1 MTKSRGVRGA
11 AGGCAVASLVYLLVR
26 GLLTLLVSALM
37 GLAHPGASLAKPLGF
52 SGVSTALFQLLIGL
66 GAIVLTLVFLLKV
79 TRLKTKD
86 LRIMLPAPWSP
97 GFCLPVF
104 LGVANLANLAG
115 ALINRLTGSP
125 ATSEMLPSGGPEL
138 LVQFLALC
146 VMPAIAEEL
155 LFRGAFQGLMRP
167 CGSAAA
173 IFAPALLF
181 GVLHLDLAQGLTA
194 FACGVFL
201 GWLAERSGSIL
212 PGMLLH
218 LVNNAL
224 AFLTIYLRYYAPAEV
239 SFGVELFILLFF
251 PAFGAWMIC
260 NARRQ
265 GFSFS
270 AGLRPGVDVL
280 TVFTSPVYC
289 ATVLFLVAYAAIF
302 VHCGDSMTDEE
313 LMRAALD
320 EAKIAA
326 DLGEVP
332 VGAVVAKDGEI
343 VARAH
348 NLRESGKNATYQ
360 AELMAIDAACKALG
374 GWRLWQCELFVTLE
388 PCPMCSGAIIN
399 SRLKRVVYGARD
411 PKAGCCGSLTDL
423 FALPFNHHPVIES
436 GLLEDEAQALL
447 QDFFVML
454 REKRKK
460 K

>member
-11 AGGCAVASLVYLLVR
+11 AGGCAVASLVYLLAR
-26 GLLTLLVSALM
+26 GLLTLRDSALM

-66 GAIVLTLVFLLKV
+66 GAIVLTLFFLLKV

-302 VHCGDSMTDEE
+302 VH
-313 LMRAALD
+313 
-320 EAKIAA
+320 
-326 DLGEVP
+326 
-332 VGAVVAKDGEI
+332 
-343 VARAH
+343 
-348 NLRESGKNATYQ
+348 
-360 AELMAIDAACKALG
+360 
-374 GWRLWQCELFVTLE
+374 
-388 PCPMCSGAIIN
+388 
-399 SRLKRVVYGARD
+399 
-411 PKAGCCGSLTDL
+411 
-423 FALPFNHHPVIES
+423 
-436 GLLEDEAQALL
+436 
-447 QDFFVML
+447 
-454 REKRKK
+454 
-460 K
+460 

>member
-26 GLLTLLVSALM
+26 GLLMLLVSALM

-52 SGVSTALFQLLIGL
+52 SGVSTALFQLLVGL
-66 GAIVLTLVFLLKV
+66 GAIVLTLFFLLKV
-79 TRLKTKD
+79 TRLKNKD

-138 LVQFLALC
+138 LMQFLALC

-302 VHCGDSMTDEE
+302 VH
-313 LMRAALD
+313 
-320 EAKIAA
+320 
-326 DLGEVP
+326 
-332 VGAVVAKDGEI
+332 
-343 VARAH
+343 
-348 NLRESGKNATYQ
+348 
-360 AELMAIDAACKALG
+360 
-374 GWRLWQCELFVTLE
+374 
-388 PCPMCSGAIIN
+388 
-399 SRLKRVVYGARD
+399 
-411 PKAGCCGSLTDL
+411 
-423 FALPFNHHPVIES
+423 
-436 GLLEDEAQALL
+436 
-447 QDFFVML
+447 
-454 REKRKK
+454 
-460 K
+460 

>member
-11 AGGCAVASLVYLLVR
+11 AGGCAVASLVYLLAR
-26 GLLTLLVSALM
+26 GLLMLLVSALM

-97 GFCLPVF
+97 AFCLPVF

-138 LVQFLALC
+138 LMQFLALC

-167 CGSAAA
+167 CGSATA

-302 VHCGDSMTDEE
+302 VH
-313 LMRAALD
+313 
-320 EAKIAA
+320 
-326 DLGEVP
+326 
-332 VGAVVAKDGEI
+332 
-343 VARAH
+343 
-348 NLRESGKNATYQ
+348 
-360 AELMAIDAACKALG
+360 
-374 GWRLWQCELFVTLE
+374 
-388 PCPMCSGAIIN
+388 
-399 SRLKRVVYGARD
+399 
-411 PKAGCCGSLTDL
+411 
-423 FALPFNHHPVIES
+423 
-436 GLLEDEAQALL
+436 
-447 QDFFVML
+447 
-454 REKRKK
+454 
-460 K
+460 

>member
-11 AGGCAVASLVYLLVR
+11 AGGCAVASLVYLLAR

-37 GLAHPGASLAKPLGF
+37 GLAHHGASLAKPLGF

-79 TRLKTKD
+79 TRLKTRD

-224 AFLTIYLRYYAPAEV
+224 AFLTIYLRYYALAEV

-302 VHCGDSMTDEE
+302 VH
-313 LMRAALD
+313 
-320 EAKIAA
+320 
-326 DLGEVP
+326 
-332 VGAVVAKDGEI
+332 
-343 VARAH
+343 
-348 NLRESGKNATYQ
+348 
-360 AELMAIDAACKALG
+360 
-374 GWRLWQCELFVTLE
+374 
-388 PCPMCSGAIIN
+388 
-399 SRLKRVVYGARD
+399 
-411 PKAGCCGSLTDL
+411 
-423 FALPFNHHPVIES
+423 
-436 GLLEDEAQALL
+436 
-447 QDFFVML
+447 
-454 REKRKK
+454 
-460 K
+460 

>member
-1 MTKSRGVRGA
+1 MESR
-11 AGGCAVASLVYLLVR
+11 L
-26 GLLTLLVSALM
+26 
-37 GLAHPGASLAKPLGF
+37 
-52 SGVSTALFQLLIGL
+52 
-66 GAIVLTLVFLLKV
+66 
-79 TRLKTKD
+79 
-86 LRIMLPAPWSP
+86 LPA
-97 GFCLPVF
+97 GF

-138 LVQFLALC
+138 LMQFLALC

-239 SFGVELFILLFF
+239 SFGAELFILLFF

-302 VHCGDSMTDEE
+302 VH
-313 LMRAALD
+313 
-320 EAKIAA
+320 
-326 DLGEVP
+326 
-332 VGAVVAKDGEI
+332 
-343 VARAH
+343 
-348 NLRESGKNATYQ
+348 
-360 AELMAIDAACKALG
+360 
-374 GWRLWQCELFVTLE
+374 
-388 PCPMCSGAIIN
+388 
-399 SRLKRVVYGARD
+399 
-411 PKAGCCGSLTDL
+411 
-423 FALPFNHHPVIES
+423 
-436 GLLEDEAQALL
+436 
-447 QDFFVML
+447 
-454 REKRKK
+454 
-460 K
+460 

>member
-11 AGGCAVASLVYLLVR
+11 AGGCAVASLVYLLAR

-97 GFCLPVF
+97 GFCLSVF

-138 LVQFLALC
+138 LMQFLALC

-218 LVNNAL
+218 LVNNSL

-251 PAFGAWMIC
+251 PAFGAWMIG

-302 VHCGDSMTDEE
+302 VH
-313 LMRAALD
+313 
-320 EAKIAA
+320 
-326 DLGEVP
+326 
-332 VGAVVAKDGEI
+332 
-343 VARAH
+343 
-348 NLRESGKNATYQ
+348 
-360 AELMAIDAACKALG
+360 
-374 GWRLWQCELFVTLE
+374 
-388 PCPMCSGAIIN
+388 
-399 SRLKRVVYGARD
+399 
-411 PKAGCCGSLTDL
+411 
-423 FALPFNHHPVIES
+423 
-436 GLLEDEAQALL
+436 
-447 QDFFVML
+447 
-454 REKRKK
+454 
-460 K
+460 

>member
-11 AGGCAVASLVYLLVR
+11 AGGCAVASLVYLLAR

-138 LVQFLALC
+138 LMQFLALC

-181 GVLHLDLAQGLTA
+181 GVLHLHLAQGLTA

-302 VHCGDSMTDEE
+302 VH
-313 LMRAALD
+313 
-320 EAKIAA
+320 
-326 DLGEVP
+326 
-332 VGAVVAKDGEI
+332 
-343 VARAH
+343 
-348 NLRESGKNATYQ
+348 
-360 AELMAIDAACKALG
+360 
-374 GWRLWQCELFVTLE
+374 
-388 PCPMCSGAIIN
+388 
-399 SRLKRVVYGARD
+399 
-411 PKAGCCGSLTDL
+411 
-423 FALPFNHHPVIES
+423 
-436 GLLEDEAQALL
+436 
-447 QDFFVML
+447 
-454 REKRKK
+454 
-460 K
+460 

>member
-11 AGGCAVASLVYLLVR
+11 AGGCAVASLVYLLAR

-138 LVQFLALC
+138 LMQFLALC

-239 SFGVELFILLFF
+239 SFGAELFILLFF
-251 PAFGAWMIC
+251 PAFGAWMIY

-270 AGLRPGVDVL
+270 AGLRSGVDVL

-302 VHCGDSMTDEE
+302 VH
-313 LMRAALD
+313 
-320 EAKIAA
+320 
-326 DLGEVP
+326 
-332 VGAVVAKDGEI
+332 
-343 VARAH
+343 
-348 NLRESGKNATYQ
+348 
-360 AELMAIDAACKALG
+360 
-374 GWRLWQCELFVTLE
+374 
-388 PCPMCSGAIIN
+388 
-399 SRLKRVVYGARD
+399 
-411 PKAGCCGSLTDL
+411 
-423 FALPFNHHPVIES
+423 
-436 GLLEDEAQALL
+436 
-447 QDFFVML
+447 
-454 REKRKK
+454 
-460 K
+460 

>member
-66 GAIVLTLVFLLKV
+66 GAIVLTLFFLLKV

-138 LVQFLALC
+138 LMQFLALC

-251 PAFGAWMIC
+251 PAFGAWMIG

-289 ATVLFLVAYAAIF
+289 TTVLFLVAYAAIF
-302 VHCGDSMTDEE
+302 VH
-313 LMRAALD
+313 
-320 EAKIAA
+320 
-326 DLGEVP
+326 
-332 VGAVVAKDGEI
+332 
-343 VARAH
+343 
-348 NLRESGKNATYQ
+348 
-360 AELMAIDAACKALG
+360 
-374 GWRLWQCELFVTLE
+374 
-388 PCPMCSGAIIN
+388 
-399 SRLKRVVYGARD
+399 
-411 PKAGCCGSLTDL
+411 
-423 FALPFNHHPVIES
+423 
-436 GLLEDEAQALL
+436 
-447 QDFFVML
+447 
-454 REKRKK
+454 
-460 K
+460 

>member
-11 AGGCAVASLVYLLVR
+11 AGGCAVASLVYLLAR

-66 GAIVLTLVFLLKV
+66 GAIVLTLFFLLKV

-138 LVQFLALC
+138 LMQFLALC

-302 VHCGDSMTDEE
+302 
-313 LMRAALD
+313 
-320 EAKIAA
+320 
-326 DLGEVP
+326 
-332 VGAVVAKDGEI
+332 
-343 VARAH
+343 AH
-348 NLRESGKNATYQ
+348 
-360 AELMAIDAACKALG
+360 
-374 GWRLWQCELFVTLE
+374 
-388 PCPMCSGAIIN
+388 
-399 SRLKRVVYGARD
+399 
-411 PKAGCCGSLTDL
+411 
-423 FALPFNHHPVIES
+423 
-436 GLLEDEAQALL
+436 
-447 QDFFVML
+447 
-454 REKRKK
+454 
-460 K
+460 

>member
-11 AGGCAVASLVYLLVR
+11 AGGCAVASLVYLLAR

-125 ATSEMLPSGGPEL
+125 ATSEMLPSGGSEL
-138 LVQFLALC
+138 LMYYLALC

-218 LVNNAL
+218 LVNNTL
-224 AFLTIYLRYYAPAEV
+224 AFLTMYLRYYAPAEV

-302 VHCGDSMTDEE
+302 VH
-313 LMRAALD
+313 
-320 EAKIAA
+320 
-326 DLGEVP
+326 
-332 VGAVVAKDGEI
+332 
-343 VARAH
+343 
-348 NLRESGKNATYQ
+348 
-360 AELMAIDAACKALG
+360 
-374 GWRLWQCELFVTLE
+374 
-388 PCPMCSGAIIN
+388 
-399 SRLKRVVYGARD
+399 
-411 PKAGCCGSLTDL
+411 
-423 FALPFNHHPVIES
+423 
-436 GLLEDEAQALL
+436 
-447 QDFFVML
+447 
-454 REKRKK
+454 
-460 K
+460 

>member
-11 AGGCAVASLVYLLVR
+11 AGGCAVASLVYLLAR

-37 GLAHPGASLAKPLGF
+37 GLAHPGASLGKPLGF
-52 SGVSTALFQLLIGL
+52 SGVSTALFQLLVGL
-66 GAIVLTLVFLLKV
+66 GAIVLTLFFLLKV
-79 TRLKTKD
+79 TRLKNKD

-302 VHCGDSMTDEE
+302 VH
-313 LMRAALD
+313 
-320 EAKIAA
+320 
-326 DLGEVP
+326 
-332 VGAVVAKDGEI
+332 
-343 VARAH
+343 
-348 NLRESGKNATYQ
+348 
-360 AELMAIDAACKALG
+360 
-374 GWRLWQCELFVTLE
+374 
-388 PCPMCSGAIIN
+388 
-399 SRLKRVVYGARD
+399 
-411 PKAGCCGSLTDL
+411 
-423 FALPFNHHPVIES
+423 
-436 GLLEDEAQALL
+436 
-447 QDFFVML
+447 
-454 REKRKK
+454 
-460 K
+460 

>member
-11 AGGCAVASLVYLLVR
+11 AGGCAVASLVYLLAR

-66 GAIVLTLVFLLKV
+66 GAIVLTLFFLLKV

-125 ATSEMLPSGGPEL
+125 ATSEMLPSGGAEL
-138 LVQFLALC
+138 LMQFLALC

-302 VHCGDSMTDEE
+302 VH
-313 LMRAALD
+313 
-320 EAKIAA
+320 
-326 DLGEVP
+326 
-332 VGAVVAKDGEI
+332 
-343 VARAH
+343 
-348 NLRESGKNATYQ
+348 
-360 AELMAIDAACKALG
+360 
-374 GWRLWQCELFVTLE
+374 
-388 PCPMCSGAIIN
+388 
-399 SRLKRVVYGARD
+399 
-411 PKAGCCGSLTDL
+411 
-423 FALPFNHHPVIES
+423 
-436 GLLEDEAQALL
+436 
-447 QDFFVML
+447 
-454 REKRKK
+454 
-460 K
+460 

>member
-11 AGGCAVASLVYLLVR
+11 AGGCAVASLVYLLAR

-37 GLAHPGASLAKPLGF
+37 GLAHPGAGLAKPLGF

-125 ATSEMLPSGGPEL
+125 ATSEMLPSGGAEL
-138 LVQFLALC
+138 LMQFLALC

-302 VHCGDSMTDEE
+302 VH
-313 LMRAALD
+313 
-320 EAKIAA
+320 
-326 DLGEVP
+326 
-332 VGAVVAKDGEI
+332 
-343 VARAH
+343 
-348 NLRESGKNATYQ
+348 
-360 AELMAIDAACKALG
+360 
-374 GWRLWQCELFVTLE
+374 
-388 PCPMCSGAIIN
+388 
-399 SRLKRVVYGARD
+399 
-411 PKAGCCGSLTDL
+411 
-423 FALPFNHHPVIES
+423 
-436 GLLEDEAQALL
+436 
-447 QDFFVML
+447 
-454 REKRKK
+454 
-460 K
+460 

>member
-11 AGGCAVASLVYLLVR
+11 AGGCAVASLVYLLAR

-52 SGVSTALFQLLIGL
+52 SGVSTALFQLLVGL

-97 GFCLPVF
+97 GFCLSVF

-138 LVQFLALC
+138 LMQFLALC
-146 VMPAIAEEL
+146 VMPAISEEL

-302 VHCGDSMTDEE
+302 VH
-313 LMRAALD
+313 
-320 EAKIAA
+320 
-326 DLGEVP
+326 
-332 VGAVVAKDGEI
+332 
-343 VARAH
+343 
-348 NLRESGKNATYQ
+348 
-360 AELMAIDAACKALG
+360 
-374 GWRLWQCELFVTLE
+374 
-388 PCPMCSGAIIN
+388 
-399 SRLKRVVYGARD
+399 
-411 PKAGCCGSLTDL
+411 
-423 FALPFNHHPVIES
+423 
-436 GLLEDEAQALL
+436 
-447 QDFFVML
+447 
-454 REKRKK
+454 
-460 K
+460 

>member
-11 AGGCAVASLVYLLVR
+11 AGGCAVASLVYLLAR

-66 GAIVLTLVFLLKV
+66 GAIVLTLFFLLKV

-138 LVQFLALC
+138 LMQFLALC

-251 PAFGAWMIC
+251 PAFGAWMIG

-289 ATVLFLVAYAAIF
+289 ATVLFLVAYAAVF
-302 VHCGDSMTDEE
+302 VH
-313 LMRAALD
+313 
-320 EAKIAA
+320 
-326 DLGEVP
+326 
-332 VGAVVAKDGEI
+332 
-343 VARAH
+343 
-348 NLRESGKNATYQ
+348 
-360 AELMAIDAACKALG
+360 
-374 GWRLWQCELFVTLE
+374 
-388 PCPMCSGAIIN
+388 
-399 SRLKRVVYGARD
+399 
-411 PKAGCCGSLTDL
+411 
-423 FALPFNHHPVIES
+423 
-436 GLLEDEAQALL
+436 
-447 QDFFVML
+447 
-454 REKRKK
+454 
-460 K
+460 

>member
-11 AGGCAVASLVYLLVR
+11 AGGCAVASLVYLLAR

-138 LVQFLALC
+138 FMYYLALC
-146 VMPAIAEEL
+146 VMPAVAEEL

-167 CGSAAA
+167 SGSAAA

-181 GVLHLDLAQGLTA
+181 SVLHLDLAQGLTA

-302 VHCGDSMTDEE
+302 VH
-313 LMRAALD
+313 
-320 EAKIAA
+320 
-326 DLGEVP
+326 
-332 VGAVVAKDGEI
+332 
-343 VARAH
+343 
-348 NLRESGKNATYQ
+348 
-360 AELMAIDAACKALG
+360 
-374 GWRLWQCELFVTLE
+374 
-388 PCPMCSGAIIN
+388 
-399 SRLKRVVYGARD
+399 
-411 PKAGCCGSLTDL
+411 
-423 FALPFNHHPVIES
+423 
-436 GLLEDEAQALL
+436 
-447 QDFFVML
+447 
-454 REKRKK
+454 
-460 K
+460 

>member
-11 AGGCAVASLVYLLVR
+11 AGGCAVASLVYLLAR

-52 SGVSTALFQLLIGL
+52 SGVSTALFQLLVGL
-66 GAIVLTLVFLLKV
+66 GAIVLTLFFLLKV
-79 TRLKTKD
+79 TRLKNKD

-138 LVQFLALC
+138 LMQFLALC

-302 VHCGDSMTDEE
+302 VH
-313 LMRAALD
+313 
-320 EAKIAA
+320 
-326 DLGEVP
+326 
-332 VGAVVAKDGEI
+332 
-343 VARAH
+343 
-348 NLRESGKNATYQ
+348 
-360 AELMAIDAACKALG
+360 
-374 GWRLWQCELFVTLE
+374 
-388 PCPMCSGAIIN
+388 
-399 SRLKRVVYGARD
+399 
-411 PKAGCCGSLTDL
+411 
-423 FALPFNHHPVIES
+423 
-436 GLLEDEAQALL
+436 
-447 QDFFVML
+447 
-454 REKRKK
+454 
-460 K
+460 

>member
-11 AGGCAVASLVYLLVR
+11 AGGCAVASLVYLLAR

-66 GAIVLTLVFLLKV
+66 GAIVLTLFFLLKV

-138 LVQFLALC
+138 LMQFLALC

-218 LVNNAL
+218 FVNNAL

-302 VHCGDSMTDEE
+302 VH
-313 LMRAALD
+313 
-320 EAKIAA
+320 
-326 DLGEVP
+326 
-332 VGAVVAKDGEI
+332 
-343 VARAH
+343 
-348 NLRESGKNATYQ
+348 
-360 AELMAIDAACKALG
+360 
-374 GWRLWQCELFVTLE
+374 
-388 PCPMCSGAIIN
+388 
-399 SRLKRVVYGARD
+399 
-411 PKAGCCGSLTDL
+411 
-423 FALPFNHHPVIES
+423 
-436 GLLEDEAQALL
+436 
-447 QDFFVML
+447 
-454 REKRKK
+454 
-460 K
+460 

>member
-11 AGGCAVASLVYLLVR
+11 AGGCAVASLVYLLAR

-79 TRLKTKD
+79 TRLKTRD

-212 PGMLLH
+212 PGMLYCVVVTVQIF
-218 LVNNAL
+218 LVYFCFNLLYHGTN
-224 AFLTIYLRYYAPAEV
+224 V
-239 SFGVELFILLFF
+239 GV
-251 PAFGAWMIC
+251 GMW
-260 NARRQ
+260 
-265 GFSFS
+265 
-270 AGLRPGVDVL
+270 V
-280 TVFTSPVYC
+280 
-289 ATVLFLVAYAAIF
+289 ATVLNLVIFHMLFSYMWPQVVLLDQPFGQTLKNSVNCMIAFLPHALAASLVTVLFWGLVILCMPLGLLLMLVF
-302 VHCGDSMTDEE
+302 GFWFQVEITSQIVYGDLDRVFHIEENIRRLHDAEYEAEMAEERSDDEE
-313 LMRAALD
+313 
-320 EAKIAA
+320 
-326 DLGEVP
+326 
-332 VGAVVAKDGEI
+332 
-343 VARAH
+343 
-348 NLRESGKNATYQ
+348 
-360 AELMAIDAACKALG
+360 
-374 GWRLWQCELFVTLE
+374 
-388 PCPMCSGAIIN
+388 
-399 SRLKRVVYGARD
+399 
-411 PKAGCCGSLTDL
+411 
-423 FALPFNHHPVIES
+423 
-436 GLLEDEAQALL
+436 
-447 QDFFVML
+447 
-454 REKRKK
+454 
-460 K
+460 

>member
-1 MTKSRGVRGA
+1 MSIIGRYACFPHGWPGHWDSCQHRRQRRSMNFGSGQAVVFLLHCRVGSSRCILA
-11 AGGCAVASLVYLLVR
+11 R

-138 LVQFLALC
+138 LMQFLALC

-218 LVNNAL
+218 LVNNTL

-302 VHCGDSMTDEE
+302 VH
-313 LMRAALD
+313 
-320 EAKIAA
+320 
-326 DLGEVP
+326 
-332 VGAVVAKDGEI
+332 
-343 VARAH
+343 
-348 NLRESGKNATYQ
+348 
-360 AELMAIDAACKALG
+360 
-374 GWRLWQCELFVTLE
+374 
-388 PCPMCSGAIIN
+388 
-399 SRLKRVVYGARD
+399 
-411 PKAGCCGSLTDL
+411 
-423 FALPFNHHPVIES
+423 
-436 GLLEDEAQALL
+436 
-447 QDFFVML
+447 
-454 REKRKK
+454 
-460 K
+460 

>member
-11 AGGCAVASLVYLLVR
+11 AGGCAVASLVYLLAR

-37 GLAHPGASLAKPLGF
+37 GLTHPGASLAKPLGF

-79 TRLKTKD
+79 TRLRTKD

-138 LVQFLALC
+138 LMQFLALC

-302 VHCGDSMTDEE
+302 VH
-313 LMRAALD
+313 
-320 EAKIAA
+320 
-326 DLGEVP
+326 
-332 VGAVVAKDGEI
+332 
-343 VARAH
+343 
-348 NLRESGKNATYQ
+348 
-360 AELMAIDAACKALG
+360 
-374 GWRLWQCELFVTLE
+374 
-388 PCPMCSGAIIN
+388 
-399 SRLKRVVYGARD
+399 
-411 PKAGCCGSLTDL
+411 
-423 FALPFNHHPVIES
+423 
-436 GLLEDEAQALL
+436 
-447 QDFFVML
+447 
-454 REKRKK
+454 
-460 K
+460 

>member
-11 AGGCAVASLVYLLVR
+11 AGGCAVASLVYLLAR

-52 SGVSTALFQLLIGL
+52 SGVSTALFHLLIGL
-66 GAIVLTLVFLLKV
+66 GAIVLTLFFLLKV

-138 LVQFLALC
+138 LMQFLALC

-239 SFGVELFILLFF
+239 SFGAELFILLFF

-302 VHCGDSMTDEE
+302 VH
-313 LMRAALD
+313 
-320 EAKIAA
+320 
-326 DLGEVP
+326 
-332 VGAVVAKDGEI
+332 
-343 VARAH
+343 
-348 NLRESGKNATYQ
+348 
-360 AELMAIDAACKALG
+360 
-374 GWRLWQCELFVTLE
+374 
-388 PCPMCSGAIIN
+388 
-399 SRLKRVVYGARD
+399 
-411 PKAGCCGSLTDL
+411 
-423 FALPFNHHPVIES
+423 
-436 GLLEDEAQALL
+436 
-447 QDFFVML
+447 
-454 REKRKK
+454 
-460 K
+460 

>member
-11 AGGCAVASLVYLLVR
+11 AGGCAVASLVYLLAR
-26 GLLTLLVSALM
+26 GLLMLLVSALM

-181 GVLHLDLAQGLTA
+181 GVLHLYLAQGLTA

-302 VHCGDSMTDEE
+302 VH
-313 LMRAALD
+313 
-320 EAKIAA
+320 
-326 DLGEVP
+326 
-332 VGAVVAKDGEI
+332 
-343 VARAH
+343 
-348 NLRESGKNATYQ
+348 
-360 AELMAIDAACKALG
+360 
-374 GWRLWQCELFVTLE
+374 
-388 PCPMCSGAIIN
+388 
-399 SRLKRVVYGARD
+399 
-411 PKAGCCGSLTDL
+411 
-423 FALPFNHHPVIES
+423 
-436 GLLEDEAQALL
+436 
-447 QDFFVML
+447 
-454 REKRKK
+454 
-460 K
+460 

>member
-11 AGGCAVASLVYLLVR
+11 AGGCAVASLVYLLAR

-97 GFCLPVF
+97 GFCLSVF

-138 LVQFLALC
+138 LMQVLALC

-251 PAFGAWMIC
+251 PAFGAWMIG

-302 VHCGDSMTDEE
+302 VH
-313 LMRAALD
+313 
-320 EAKIAA
+320 
-326 DLGEVP
+326 
-332 VGAVVAKDGEI
+332 
-343 VARAH
+343 
-348 NLRESGKNATYQ
+348 
-360 AELMAIDAACKALG
+360 
-374 GWRLWQCELFVTLE
+374 
-388 PCPMCSGAIIN
+388 
-399 SRLKRVVYGARD
+399 
-411 PKAGCCGSLTDL
+411 
-423 FALPFNHHPVIES
+423 
-436 GLLEDEAQALL
+436 
-447 QDFFVML
+447 
-454 REKRKK
+454 
-460 K
+460 

>member
-11 AGGCAVASLVYLLVR
+11 AGGCAVASLVYLLAR

-224 AFLTIYLRYYAPAEV
+224 AFFTIYLRYYAPAEV

-302 VHCGDSMTDEE
+302 VH
-313 LMRAALD
+313 
-320 EAKIAA
+320 
-326 DLGEVP
+326 
-332 VGAVVAKDGEI
+332 
-343 VARAH
+343 
-348 NLRESGKNATYQ
+348 
-360 AELMAIDAACKALG
+360 
-374 GWRLWQCELFVTLE
+374 
-388 PCPMCSGAIIN
+388 
-399 SRLKRVVYGARD
+399 
-411 PKAGCCGSLTDL
+411 
-423 FALPFNHHPVIES
+423 
-436 GLLEDEAQALL
+436 
-447 QDFFVML
+447 
-454 REKRKK
+454 
-460 K
+460 

>member
-11 AGGCAVASLVYLLVR
+11 AGGCAVASLVYLLAR

-79 TRLKTKD
+79 TRLKTRD

-239 SFGVELFILLFF
+239 SFGVVLFILLFF

-302 VHCGDSMTDEE
+302 VH
-313 LMRAALD
+313 
-320 EAKIAA
+320 
-326 DLGEVP
+326 
-332 VGAVVAKDGEI
+332 
-343 VARAH
+343 
-348 NLRESGKNATYQ
+348 
-360 AELMAIDAACKALG
+360 
-374 GWRLWQCELFVTLE
+374 
-388 PCPMCSGAIIN
+388 
-399 SRLKRVVYGARD
+399 
-411 PKAGCCGSLTDL
+411 
-423 FALPFNHHPVIES
+423 
-436 GLLEDEAQALL
+436 
-447 QDFFVML
+447 
-454 REKRKK
+454 
-460 K
+460 

>member
-11 AGGCAVASLVYLLVR
+11 AGGCAVASLVYLLAR

-115 ALINRLTGSP
+115 ALISRLTGSP

-138 LVQFLALC
+138 LMQFLALC

-302 VHCGDSMTDEE
+302 VH
-313 LMRAALD
+313 
-320 EAKIAA
+320 
-326 DLGEVP
+326 
-332 VGAVVAKDGEI
+332 
-343 VARAH
+343 
-348 NLRESGKNATYQ
+348 
-360 AELMAIDAACKALG
+360 
-374 GWRLWQCELFVTLE
+374 
-388 PCPMCSGAIIN
+388 
-399 SRLKRVVYGARD
+399 
-411 PKAGCCGSLTDL
+411 
-423 FALPFNHHPVIES
+423 
-436 GLLEDEAQALL
+436 
-447 QDFFVML
+447 
-454 REKRKK
+454 
-460 K
+460 

>member
-11 AGGCAVASLVYLLVR
+11 AGGCAVASLVYLLAR

-138 LVQFLALC
+138 LMQFLALC

-194 FACGVFL
+194 FGCGVFL

-302 VHCGDSMTDEE
+302 VH
-313 LMRAALD
+313 
-320 EAKIAA
+320 
-326 DLGEVP
+326 
-332 VGAVVAKDGEI
+332 
-343 VARAH
+343 
-348 NLRESGKNATYQ
+348 
-360 AELMAIDAACKALG
+360 
-374 GWRLWQCELFVTLE
+374 
-388 PCPMCSGAIIN
+388 
-399 SRLKRVVYGARD
+399 
-411 PKAGCCGSLTDL
+411 
-423 FALPFNHHPVIES
+423 
-436 GLLEDEAQALL
+436 
-447 QDFFVML
+447 
-454 REKRKK
+454 
-460 K
+460 

>member
-11 AGGCAVASLVYLLVR
+11 AGGCAVASLVYLLAR

-37 GLAHPGASLAKPLGF
+37 GLAHLGASLAKPLGF

-66 GAIVLTLVFLLKV
+66 GAIVLTLFFLLKV

-138 LVQFLALC
+138 LMQFLALC

-302 VHCGDSMTDEE
+302 VH
-313 LMRAALD
+313 
-320 EAKIAA
+320 
-326 DLGEVP
+326 
-332 VGAVVAKDGEI
+332 
-343 VARAH
+343 
-348 NLRESGKNATYQ
+348 
-360 AELMAIDAACKALG
+360 
-374 GWRLWQCELFVTLE
+374 
-388 PCPMCSGAIIN
+388 
-399 SRLKRVVYGARD
+399 
-411 PKAGCCGSLTDL
+411 
-423 FALPFNHHPVIES
+423 
-436 GLLEDEAQALL
+436 
-447 QDFFVML
+447 
-454 REKRKK
+454 
-460 K
+460 

>member
-11 AGGCAVASLVYLLVR
+11 AGGCAVASLVYLLAR
-26 GLLTLLVSALM
+26 GLLMLLVSALM

-52 SGVSTALFQLLIGL
+52 SGGSTALFQLLIGL

-138 LVQFLALC
+138 LMQFLALC

-218 LVNNAL
+218 LVNNTL

-302 VHCGDSMTDEE
+302 VH
-313 LMRAALD
+313 
-320 EAKIAA
+320 
-326 DLGEVP
+326 
-332 VGAVVAKDGEI
+332 
-343 VARAH
+343 
-348 NLRESGKNATYQ
+348 
-360 AELMAIDAACKALG
+360 
-374 GWRLWQCELFVTLE
+374 
-388 PCPMCSGAIIN
+388 
-399 SRLKRVVYGARD
+399 
-411 PKAGCCGSLTDL
+411 
-423 FALPFNHHPVIES
+423 
-436 GLLEDEAQALL
+436 
-447 QDFFVML
+447 
-454 REKRKK
+454 
-460 K
+460 

>member
-11 AGGCAVASLVYLLVR
+11 AGGCTVASLVYLLAR

-260 NARRQ
+260 NARHQ

-302 VHCGDSMTDEE
+302 VH
-313 LMRAALD
+313 
-320 EAKIAA
+320 
-326 DLGEVP
+326 
-332 VGAVVAKDGEI
+332 
-343 VARAH
+343 
-348 NLRESGKNATYQ
+348 
-360 AELMAIDAACKALG
+360 
-374 GWRLWQCELFVTLE
+374 
-388 PCPMCSGAIIN
+388 
-399 SRLKRVVYGARD
+399 
-411 PKAGCCGSLTDL
+411 
-423 FALPFNHHPVIES
+423 
-436 GLLEDEAQALL
+436 
-447 QDFFVML
+447 
-454 REKRKK
+454 
-460 K
+460 

>member
-11 AGGCAVASLVYLLVR
+11 AGGCAVASLVYLLAR
-26 GLLTLLVSALM
+26 GLLMLLVSALM

-66 GAIVLTLVFLLKV
+66 GAIVLTLLFLLKV

-86 LRIMLPAPWSP
+86 LRIMLPAPWRP
-97 GFCLPVF
+97 GVCLPVF

-138 LVQFLALC
+138 LMQFLALC

-302 VHCGDSMTDEE
+302 VH
-313 LMRAALD
+313 
-320 EAKIAA
+320 
-326 DLGEVP
+326 
-332 VGAVVAKDGEI
+332 
-343 VARAH
+343 
-348 NLRESGKNATYQ
+348 
-360 AELMAIDAACKALG
+360 
-374 GWRLWQCELFVTLE
+374 
-388 PCPMCSGAIIN
+388 
-399 SRLKRVVYGARD
+399 
-411 PKAGCCGSLTDL
+411 
-423 FALPFNHHPVIES
+423 
-436 GLLEDEAQALL
+436 
-447 QDFFVML
+447 
-454 REKRKK
+454 
-460 K
+460 

>member
-11 AGGCAVASLVYLLVR
+11 AGGCAVASLVYLLAR

-66 GAIVLTLVFLLKV
+66 GAIVLTLFFLLKV

-138 LVQFLALC
+138 LMQFLALC

-218 LVNNAL
+218 FVNNAL

-289 ATVLFLVAYAAIF
+289 ATVLFLVSCAAIF
-302 VHCGDSMTDEE
+302 VH
-313 LMRAALD
+313 
-320 EAKIAA
+320 
-326 DLGEVP
+326 
-332 VGAVVAKDGEI
+332 
-343 VARAH
+343 
-348 NLRESGKNATYQ
+348 
-360 AELMAIDAACKALG
+360 
-374 GWRLWQCELFVTLE
+374 
-388 PCPMCSGAIIN
+388 
-399 SRLKRVVYGARD
+399 
-411 PKAGCCGSLTDL
+411 
-423 FALPFNHHPVIES
+423 
-436 GLLEDEAQALL
+436 
-447 QDFFVML
+447 
-454 REKRKK
+454 
-460 K
+460 

>member
-11 AGGCAVASLVYLLVR
+11 AGGCAVASLVYLLAR

-37 GLAHPGASLAKPLGF
+37 GLAHHGASLAKPLGF

-138 LVQFLALC
+138 LMQFLALC

-270 AGLRPGVDVL
+270 AGLRSGVDVL

-302 VHCGDSMTDEE
+302 VH
-313 LMRAALD
+313 
-320 EAKIAA
+320 
-326 DLGEVP
+326 
-332 VGAVVAKDGEI
+332 
-343 VARAH
+343 
-348 NLRESGKNATYQ
+348 
-360 AELMAIDAACKALG
+360 
-374 GWRLWQCELFVTLE
+374 
-388 PCPMCSGAIIN
+388 
-399 SRLKRVVYGARD
+399 
-411 PKAGCCGSLTDL
+411 
-423 FALPFNHHPVIES
+423 
-436 GLLEDEAQALL
+436 
-447 QDFFVML
+447 
-454 REKRKK
+454 
-460 K
+460 